1 MVFGR
6 SNDSTPPAA
15 KAARGRAARASGYA
29 AEDDAAALIERQ
41 GARVLARNVRCKGG
55 EVDLV
60 VDDDGTLAFVE
71 VRLRKD
77 ARFGGAAASVTSGKQ
92 HRIVLAAQFFLQR
105 QPRLADRPC
114 RFDCVLADGEGTM
127 EWMKDAFRP

>member
-6 SNDSTPPAA
+6 SNDNTPSAE
-15 KAARGRAARASGYA
+15 KAARGRAARDSGYA
-29 AEDDAAALIERQ
+29 AEEAAAKLLEAR
-41 GARVLARNVRCKGG
+41 GARIVARNVRCKGG

-60 VDDDGTLAFVE
+60 VDDGGTLAFVE

-77 ARFGGAAASVTSGKQ
+77 DRFGGAAASVTATKQ
-92 HRIVLAAQFFLQR
+92 RRVLLAAQFFLQR

-114 RFDCVLADGEGTM
+114 RFDCVLADGAGAM
-127 EWMKDAFRP
+127 EWLKDAFRA